1 MSLLLLFLSRAESG
15 KTGCFSPKISRKE
28 MVRRSLRLKFGL
40 GKSSRDVVSIPF
52 LLQCKLLFKV
62 LGTAFHQLEGP
73 DCKRWGKSNW
83 TCYQVQEA
91 VGLFA

>member
-40 GKSSRDVVSIPF
+40 GKSSRDVVSMPF

-73 DCKRWGKSNW
+73 DCKWWGKSN
-83 TCYQVQEA
+83 
-91 VGLFA
+91 